1 MNDEI
6 IITKPS
12 KYARVNIF
20 SKVYCTWL
28 YPMFIRSLKRDVQI
42 QDLYKC
48 PPEDMCETVVAKLEK
63 NWRKELAKQ
72 SPSFMWASIK
82 TFSGSIIIPII
93 LVILDH
99 CVIFNINM
107 ILLAKLLAFFAA
119 PDKHNYLHTC
129 LYACAMIVTIILN
142 VSFEHP
148 ALLLSAKLA
157 MNIRVSWCTL
167 IYKKAL
173 RLKHSAFSKTTIGQI
188 LNLMSNDVSRLEE
201 FCQHFAY
208 LIAGPINI
216 AIGVAICWQYIGWVS
231 FIGLAILMCF
241 IPFNGLMGRL
251 FLKIRRKVAAL
262 TDNRIRLMNDIIT
275 GMSVIKMYAWERH
288 FSKLIAD
295 ARKKEMRQIQKSTLL
310 KVLNKSISDISGRVM
325 IFVILIVHIVLGGR
339 LTAETVFISMYVYQ
353 GLQYTMTSAF
363 PQVAALTAELYVSAK
378 RIQTYLLLD
387 EIEELNQFND
397 ENGIQ
402 NNGNSGGGN
411 GGENVPLLGHN
422 KQHRDVND
430 DDTNNTNKTIIVDNL
445 CATWDTE
452 LKWQTIKDITVSLG
466 SGELLAVIGPVGSGK
481 SSFLMSL
488 LNEIQVTSGRV
499 SVKGSVAYALQ
510 ESWIFNSTVQQ
521 NITFG
526 KSYEIKRFKEVISVC
541 AMNRDLKMFPFG
553 ERSLVGERGVTL
565 SGGQKARITLAR
577 ALYNNADIYLLDDPL
592 SAVDSEV
599 ANHIFEKC
607 ITEYLKSKSVI
618 LVTHQIQFIKKA
630 HKILVLREG
639 RPLAVGSYTEL
650 MEAGIDFMSLIK
662 TEEKSD
668 NNVINK
674 QQMNDVIISDNV
686 FRQRAISRISSQS
699 GHEANS
705 GGDSDEKLADEL
717 KASGSVDARIYW
729 EYIRSGAGSLL
740 LVIGL
745 ISTLL
750 AQGLENYSDIW
761 LSEWINRDTNY
772 NSNVT
777 DNSDNSDKK
786 VDESENIKIYSILLV
801 TIFLSLILRSTTWFV
816 MCIKASINLHNRIF
830 YRLMRTRITFFDT
843 NPVGRI
849 LNRFTKDMGT
859 VDEKLPF
866 VSYEVNKYIVL
877 TLGLLTVVAISNYYL
892 IIPAIGLLAAILAM
906 RWIYLKTSRDLQRF
920 EGIARSPLYNHMTTT
935 LSGLITI
942 RAYRAEQMFR
952 EQYYRYQ
959 NDHTSTYF
967 MQFTA
972 SRCSAITM
980 DFICVAY
987 IVCVIC
993 FSLISYKDLAS
1004 GTVGLIIFMALSLI
1018 GSTQYGIR
1026 LSAEMENQMTSV
1038 ERIVEYSKLE
1048 SEGLIDSEIPPPD
1061 EWPDKGCIELKHVY
1075 LTYDNLPKPTLH
1087 DLNCLI
1093 NGGEKVGIVGRTG
1106 AGKSSILSALF
1117 RMHDIDGNIII
1128 DGIDHKTIGLHDLR
1142 RHMSIIPQNP
1152 MAFIGSL
1159 RKNLDPFDE
1168 HSEDRLWEVL
1178 EEVQLKEAVMEMSGQ
1193 LEYQLSESGGN
1204 LSVGQRQL
1212 ICLARAIL
1220 RRNRILVLDEATAN
1234 VDHKTDALIQRTIR
1248 ENFADCT
1255 VLTIAHR
1262 LNTIIDSDRV
1272 LVLDSGRIMEFGV
1285 PYELLQNNSGMLYKL
1300 VKQTGVQMADQ
1311 LIRLAKQS

>member
-1 MNDEI
+1 M
-6 IITKPS
+6 
-12 KYARVNIF
+12 YR
-20 SKVYCTWL
+20 WL

-42 QDLYKC
+42 HDLYRC

-82 TFSGSIIIPII
+82 TFSGSIVLPII
-93 LVILDH
+93 LIILND
-99 CVIFNINM
+99 CVVFNLNM

-129 LYACAMIVTIILN
+129 LYACALIATTIIAI
-142 VSFEHP
+142 SFNHP
-148 ALLLSAKLA
+148 SMLLSSKLA

-167 IYKKAL
+167 MYKKAL

-201 FCQHFAY
+201 FCQHFAF
-208 LIAGPINI
+208 LIAGPINL

-288 FSKLIAD
+288 FSKLIANT
-295 ARKKEMRQIQKSTLL
+295 RKKEMKQIQKSTLL
-310 KVLNKSISDISGRVM
+310 KALNKSISDISDRFI
-325 IFVILIVHIVLGGR
+325 IFVILIVHILLGGR
-339 LTAETVFISMYVYQ
+339 LTAETVFISMYIYQ
-353 GLQYTMTSAF
+353 GLQYTMTYGF
-363 PQVAALTAELYVSAK
+363 PLMVGLIAEVYVSAK
-378 RIQTYLLLD
+378 RIQTYLLLE
-387 EIEELNQFND
+387 EIGDKNQLNN
-397 ENGIQ
+397 ENSVQ
-402 NNGNSGGGN
+402 NNGS
-411 GGENVPLLGHN
+411 ESIPLLAHN

-445 CATWDTE
+445 RATWDTV
-452 LKWQTIKDITVSLG
+452 LKWQTIKDITVSLT

-499 SVKGSVAYALQ
+499 AVRGSVAYASQ

-526 KSYEIKRFKEVISVC
+526 KPYEINRFKEVISVC

-592 SAVDSEV
+592 SAVDTEV
-599 ANHIFEKC
+599 ANHIFKKC

-662 TEEKSD
+662 EEEKPI
-668 NNVINK
+668 VNK
-674 QQMNDVIISDNV
+674 QQMNAVIITDDD

-699 GHEANS
+699 GQEANF
-705 GGDSDEKLADEL
+705 GDDSDEKIDDEL
-717 KASGSVDARIYW
+717 KASGSVDFRIYW
-729 EYIRSGAGSLL
+729 EYIRSGAGPVLL
-740 LVIGL
+740 LIGL
-745 ISTLL
+745 ISTLVS
-750 AQGLENYSDIW
+750 QGLENYTDIW
-761 LSEWINRDTNY
+761 LSEWINRDTN
-772 NSNVT
+772 NINHNVT
-777 DNSDNSDKK
+777 DSTISDDNRFN
-786 VDESENIKIYSILLV
+786 ETENIKIYSILLV
-801 TIFLSLILRSTTWFV
+801 TIFVSLILRSTTWFV
-816 MCIKASINLHNRIF
+816 MCIKSSINLHNRIF

-859 VDEKLPF
+859 VDEMLPF
-866 VSYEVNKYIVL
+866 VSYESNKYIIL
-877 TLGLLTVVAISNYYL
+877 TLGLLTVVAIVNYYL
-892 IIPAIGLLAAILAM
+892 IIPAIGLLAAVLAI

-935 LSGLITI
+935 LIGLTTI
-942 RAYRAEQMFR
+942 RAYRAEHLFR

-959 NDHTSTYF
+959 NDHSSTYF
-967 MQFTA
+967 MQLAA
-972 SRCSAITM
+972 SRC
-980 DFICVAY
+980 
-987 IVCVIC
+987 
-993 FSLISYKDLAS
+993 LDLAS
-1004 GTVGLIIFMALSLI
+1004 GTAGLIIFMALNLI
-1018 GSTQYGIR
+1018 GNTQYGIR
-1026 LSAEMENQMTSV
+1026 QSAEMENQMTSV

-1061 EWPDKGCIELKHVY
+1061 EWPDKGCIEFRHVY
-1075 LTYDNLPKPTLH
+1075 LTYENSPKPTLH
-1087 DLNCLI
+1087 DLNCRI

-1117 RMHDIDGNIII
+1117 RMHNIDGNIII

-1142 RHMSIIPQNP
+1142 RHMSIIPQDP
-1152 MAFIGSL
+1152 IAFIGSL

-1178 EEVQLKEAVMEMSGQ
+1178 EEVQLKEAVQEMSGQ
-1193 LEYQLSESGGN
+1193 LEYQLSEGGGN

-1272 LVLDSGRIMEFGV
+1272 LVLYSGRIMEFGV

-1300 VKQTGVQMADQ
+1300 VKQTGVQMSNQ

>member
-1 MNDEI
+1 
-6 IITKPS
+6 
-12 KYARVNIF
+12 
-20 SKVYCTWL
+20 
-28 YPMFIRSLKRDVQI
+28 MFIRSLKRDVQI
-42 QDLYKC
+42 QNLYRC

-63 NWRKELAKQ
+63 NWRKELVKQ

-82 TFSGSIIIPII
+82 TFSGSIILPII
-93 LVILDH
+93 LI
-99 CVIFNINM
+99 I
-107 ILLAKLLAFFAA
+107 
-119 PDKHNYLHTC
+119 
-129 LYACAMIVTIILN
+129 LYA
-142 VSFEHP
+142 
-148 ALLLSAKLA
+148 LL
-157 MNIRVSWCTL
+157 
-167 IYKKAL
+167 
-173 RLKHSAFSKTTIGQI
+173 LKHSAFSKTTIGQI

-208 LIAGPINI
+208 LIAGPINL
-216 AIGVAICWQYIGWVS
+216 AIGVAICWQYISWVS
-231 FIGLAILMCF
+231 FIGLAILICF

-262 TDNRIRLMNDIIT
+262 SDNRIRLMNDIIT

-288 FSKLIAD
+288 FSQLIAD
-295 ARKKEMRQIQKSTLL
+295 ARRKEMRQIQKSTLL
-310 KVLNKSISDISGRVM
+310 KALNKSISDISGRFI
-325 IFVILIVHIVLGGR
+325 IFIILIVHILLGGK

-353 GLQYTMTSAF
+353 GLQFTMTYAF
-363 PQVAALTAELYVSAK
+363 PLVVALVAEVYVSAK
-378 RIQTYLLLD
+378 RIQTYLLLE
-387 EIEELNQFND
+387 EIGEQNEFINEMSF
-397 ENGIQ
+397 E
-402 NNGNSGGGN
+402 NNGNN
-411 GGENVPLLGHN
+411 NENVTLLAHNNNNKQQHREVDHN
-422 KQHRDVND
+422 KE
-430 DDTNNTNKTIIVDNL
+430 TNSTIIVANL

-452 LKWQTIKDITVSLG
+452 LNLQTIKDITVSLA

-488 LNEIQVTSGRV
+488 LNEIQITSGRV
-499 SVKGSVAYALQ
+499 EVKGSVAYASQ

-526 KSYEIKRFKEVISVC
+526 KPYEINRFKEVISVC

-577 ALYNNADIYLLDDPL
+577 ALYTNADIYLLDDPL
-592 SAVDSEV
+592 SAVDTEV

-662 TEEKSD
+662 EEEKPIVNSD
-668 NNVINK
+668 NKQVIS
-674 QQMNDVIISDNV
+674 SDDI
-686 FRQRAISRISSQS
+686 RQRAISRISSQS
-699 GHEANS
+699 GQVNFD
-705 GGDSDEKLADEL
+705 GDSDEKIDDEL
-717 KASGSVDARIYW
+717 KARGSIETRIYW
-729 EYIRSGAGSLL
+729 EYIRSGAGPVLL
-740 LVIGL
+740 IIG
-745 ISTLL
+745 IIMILL
-750 AQGLENYSDIW
+750 SQGLENYTDIW
-761 LSEWINRDTNY
+761 LSEWVNRDTN
-772 NSNVT
+772 NISDNT
-777 DNSDNSDKK
+777 SNSDDNKL
-786 VDESENIKIYSILLV
+786 DETENIKIYSILLV
-801 TIFLSLILRSTTWFV
+801 TIFVSLILRSTTWFV

-866 VSYEVNKYIVL
+866 VSYEVNRYIMI
-877 TLGLLTVVAISNYYL
+877 TLGSITVVAIVNYYL
-892 IIPAIGLLAAILAM
+892 IIPAIGLLAAVLAI

-935 LSGLITI
+935 LSGLTTI
-942 RAYRAEQMFR
+942 RAYRAEHLFR
-952 EQYYRYQ
+952 EQYYRYH
-959 NDHTSTYF
+959 NDHSSTYF
-967 MQFTA
+967 MQLAAT
-972 SRCSAITM
+972 RCLGITM

-987 IVCVIC
+987 IAFVMC
-993 FSLISYKDLAS
+993 FSMISYKDLSS
-1004 GTVGLIIFMALSLI
+1004 GTAGLIITIALNLI
-1018 GSTQYGIR
+1018 GGTQTGIR
-1026 LSAEMENQMTSV
+1026 QSAEMENQMTSV

-1061 EWPDKGCIELKHVY
+1061 EWPDKGSIELRHVY
-1075 LTYDNLPKPTLH
+1075 LTYDNSPKPILH
-1087 DLNCLI
+1087 DLNCVI
-1093 NGGEKVGIVGRTG
+1093 TGGEKVGIIGRTG
-1106 AGKSSILSALF
+1106 AGKSSILSAMF

-1152 MAFIGSL
+1152 IAFIGSL

-1193 LEYQLSESGGN
+1193 LEYQLSEGGGN

-1272 LVLDSGRIMEFGV
+1272 LVLDSGHIMEFGV
-1285 PYELLQNNSGMLYKL
+1285 PYELLQNNSGVFYKL

-1311 LIRLAKQS
+1311 LIQLAKQSYDLNVKNKSQSFSLMYRNIKLR

>member
-1 MNDEI
+1 
-6 IITKPS
+6 
-12 KYARVNIF
+12 
-20 SKVYCTWL
+20 
-28 YPMFIRSLKRDVQI
+28 
-42 QDLYKC
+42 
-48 PPEDMCETVVAKLEK
+48 
-63 NWRKELAKQ
+63 
-72 SPSFMWASIK
+72 
-82 TFSGSIIIPII
+82 
-93 LVILDH
+93 
-99 CVIFNINM
+99 
-107 ILLAKLLAFFAA
+107 
-119 PDKHNYLHTC
+119 
-129 LYACAMIVTIILN
+129 
-142 VSFEHP
+142 
-148 ALLLSAKLA
+148 
-157 MNIRVSWCTL
+157 
-167 IYKKAL
+167 
-173 RLKHSAFSKTTIGQI
+173 
-188 LNLMSNDVSRLEE
+188 
-201 FCQHFAY
+201 
-208 LIAGPINI
+208 
-216 AIGVAICWQYIGWVS
+216 
-231 FIGLAILMCF
+231 MCF
-241 IPFNGLMGRL
+241 MPFNGLMGRL

-288 FSKLIAD
+288 FNKLIAH
-295 ARKKEMRQIQKSTLL
+295 ARRKEMKQIQKSTLL
-310 KVLNKSISDISGRVM
+310 KALNRSISDISGRVI
-325 IFVILIVHIVLGGR
+325 IFVILIVHILLGGR
-339 LTAETVFISMYVYQ
+339 LTAETVFISMYIFQ
-353 GLQYTMTSAF
+353 GLQYSMTSAF
-363 PQVAALTAELYVSAK
+363 SLVMALTAEVYVSVK
-378 RIQTYLLLD
+378 RIQTYLLLE
-387 EIEELNQFND
+387 EIGDKNQLNN
-397 ENGIQ
+397 ENSVQ
-402 NNGNSGGGN
+402 NNGS
-411 GGENVPLLGHN
+411 ESIPLLAHN

-452 LKWQTIKDITVSLG
+452 LKWQTIKDITVSLA

-488 LNEIQVTSGRV
+488 LNEIQITSGRV
-499 SVKGSVAYALQ
+499 SVKGSVAYASQ

-526 KSYEIKRFKEVISVC
+526 KPYEIKRFKEVISVC

-577 ALYNNADIYLLDDPL
+577 ALYTNADIYLLDDPL
-592 SAVDSEV
+592 SAVDTEV
-599 ANHIFEKC
+599 ANHIFKKC

-662 TEEKSD
+662 EEEKPI
-668 NNVINK
+668 VNK
-674 QQMNDVIISDNV
+674 QQMNAVIISGDD
-686 FRQRAISRISSQS
+686 FRQRAISWISSQS
-699 GHEANS
+699 GQANF
-705 GGDSDEKLADEL
+705 GDDSDEKIDDEL
-717 KASGSVDARIYW
+717 KARGSVDARIYW
-729 EYIRSGAGSLL
+729 EYIRSGAGPALL
-740 LVIGL
+740 IIGL

-750 AQGLENYSDIW
+750 SQGLENYTDIW
-761 LSEWINRDTNY
+761 LSEWINRDTN
-772 NSNVT
+772 NVADNFT
-777 DNSDNSDKK
+777 DNFTDNITDNTISDDNKLN
-786 VDESENIKIYSILLV
+786 ETENIKIYSILLV

-859 VDEKLPF
+859 VDENLPF
-866 VSYEVNKYIVL
+866 VSYEVNKYIIL
-877 TLGLLTVVAISNYYL
+877 TLGLLTVVVISNYYL
-892 IIPAIGLLAAILAM
+892 IIPAIGLLAAVLAI

-935 LSGLITI
+935 LIGLTTI
-942 RAYRAEQMFR
+942 RAYRAEHLFR

-959 NDHTSTYF
+959 NDHSSTFF
-967 MQFTA
+967 MQLAAT
-972 SRCSAITM
+972 RCLGITM
-980 DFICVAY
+980 EFICVAY
-987 IVCVIC
+987 ISCVIC
-993 FSLISYKDLAS
+993 FSMIFYKDLES
-1004 GTVGLIIFMALSLI
+1004 GTAGLIIFMALNLI
-1018 GSTQYGIR
+1018 GNTQYGIR
-1026 LSAEMENQMTSV
+1026 QSAEMENQMTSV

-1061 EWPDKGCIELKHVY
+1061 EWPDKGCIELRHVY
-1075 LTYDNLPKPTLH
+1075 LTYDNSPKPTLY
-1087 DLNCLI
+1087 DLNCRI

-1117 RMHDIDGNIII
+1117 RMHDIKGNIII

-1142 RHMSIIPQNP
+1142 RHMSIIPQDP
-1152 MAFIGSL
+1152 MTFIGSL

-1193 LEYQLSESGGN
+1193 LEYQLSEGGGN

-1234 VDHKTDALIQRTIR
+1234 VDHKTDALIQRTVR

-1311 LIRLAKQS
+1311 LIQLAKQSYDYKQTNDN